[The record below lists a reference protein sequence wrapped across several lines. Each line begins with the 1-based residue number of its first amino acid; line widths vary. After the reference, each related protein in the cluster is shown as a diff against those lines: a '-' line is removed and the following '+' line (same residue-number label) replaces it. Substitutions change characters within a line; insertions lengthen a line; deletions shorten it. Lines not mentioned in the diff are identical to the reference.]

1 MTRSECQ
8 NDLILPPEIR
18 VLLAVPPPDIT
29 QCILTCQ
36 LGEIKFGREGD
47 RAHLLVGIHPALNL
61 STVSNNLKSSNSYRM
76 AQLTREKV
84 NRVHAL
90 RWE

>member
-1 MTRSECQ
+1 
-8 NDLILPPEIR
+8 
-18 VLLAVPPPDIT
+18 
-29 QCILTCQ
+29 
-36 LGEIKFGREGD
+36 
-47 RAHLLVGIHPALNL
+47 VGIHPALNL